1 MHKICIASKKIEK
14 IYVRKGKKPKMNA
27 KERERERKHDVNYN
41 YIYKIYI
48 LKSDGCKDAKNTS
61 HYHN

>member
-27 KERERERKHDVNYN
+27 KERERKREKTR
-41 YIYKIYI
+41 
-48 LKSDGCKDAKNTS
+48 CKL
-61 HYHN
+61 